1 MFRVAI
7 DGAQLTPGPVVASD
21 GAVLLREREAH
32 SFGSSSNS
40 SIPMSPGDM
49 LDKQM
54 SAPAETSVRKIR
66 EQLERILHSKSFEGV
81 ERLKSFFSF
90 IVAETIEGRG
100 DQLKEYVV
108 GQYAFDKGD
117 AFDPRNDPIVR
128 VQARRL
134 RARIA
139 RYYLEEG
146 QADEIAIEL
155 PKGGYVPIFR
165 RRDAPQPKRSIAA
178 TLVSRNSVVVLP
190 LEDISQDSSLG
201 FLCTAITQ
209 EIIGALTKVERLHVS
224 LGARNRALGADET
237 SLPAAGANAATI
249 VGGSVQKLGEQLR
262 ITSQLIDASSGDFL
276 WSQSFDVKAGDLDFT
291 VQENVARTVSD
302 KLQAG
307 LSDTGWRMGSRQQP
321 KNLAAYNLYQQAR
334 YNLDQRTEEGL
345 LRAVELFDKVI
356 AEDPQYALAYAG
368 LANAYELLGHYGAIP
383 PVEVWTKAPSYAGR
397 AVLLDDQSSEA
408 HTALAHVKSTQDWDW
423 KGSEQEFR
431 RALELDPRNSTAHH
445 WYAMSCL
452 SPMGRLD
459 EALQEM
465 QMANALDPVSSIIS
479 RDVAMVHYY
488 RREYDSALE
497 ECDHTI
503 ALNPHFPPA
512 YWTLGLVQEQR
523 GEFDESIAALKRAI
537 ELSPRSPR
545 MKGSLGRTLALSG
558 MRKEAEAILADLQ
571 HLSQERYIS
580 PFEVASI
587 HFALGQ
593 KEQGFDWLKKAYKD
607 RCFELISIKV
617 DPQFD
622 VLKTD
627 PMFVELAGRLGLS

>member
-1 MFRVAI
+1 MQP
-7 DGAQLTPGPVVASD
+7 AQ
-21 GAVLLREREAH
+21 
-32 SFGSSSNS
+32 
-40 SIPMSPGDM
+40 
-49 LDKQM
+49 
-54 SAPAETSVRKIR
+54 ETSARKIR
-66 EQLERILHSKSFEGV
+66 EQLGRILHSKSFEGV
-81 ERLKSFFSF
+81 ERLKSFFGF
-90 IVAETIEGRG
+90 IVTETLEGRG

-146 QADEIAIEL
+146 QADEIGIDL
-155 PKGGYVPIFR
+155 PKGGYVPTFR
-165 RRDAPQPKRSIAA
+165 RRDAPQPKRTLPAS
-178 TLVSRNSVVVLP
+178 LVSRNSVVVMP
-190 LEDISQDSSLG
+190 FADISQDGSLA
-201 FLCTAITQ
+201 FLCSAISQ
-209 EIIGALTKVERLHVS
+209 EILSTLTKLEKLHVS
-224 LGARNRALGADET
+224 VSGRNRTLGADGEMP
-237 SLPAAGANAATI
+237 PAGGTNAATI
-249 VGGSVQKLGEQLR
+249 VGGSVQKLGNQLR
-262 ITSQLIDASSGDFL
+262 ITSQLIDSSSGDFL
-276 WSQSFDVKAGDLDFT
+276 WSQSLDVKSDELAFE
-291 VQENVARTVSD
+291 VQETVARLISE

-307 LSDTGWRMGSRQQP
+307 LSDTGWRMSSRLQP
-321 KNLAAYNLYQQAR
+321 RNLAAQNLYQQAR

-356 AEDPQYALAYAG
+356 AEDPQFAQAYAG
-368 LANAYELLGHYGAIP
+368 LANAYELLGHYGAIA
-383 PVEVWTKAPSYAGR
+383 PVEVWTKAPSNAGK
-397 AVLLDDQSSEA
+397 AVLLDDSSSEA

-423 KGSEQEFR
+423 IGSEQEFR

-452 SPMGRLD
+452 APMGRLD

-465 QMANALDPVSSIIS
+465 QVASALDPVSSIIS
-479 RDVAMVHYY
+479 RDLAMVFYY
-488 RREYDSALE
+488 RREFDLALE
-497 ECDHTI
+497 QCDHTI

-558 MRKEAEAILADLQ
+558 MRTEAEGILAELQ
-571 HLSQERYIS
+571 ALSSERYIS

-593 KEQGFDWLKKAYKD
+593 TEQGFEWLKKAFKD
-607 RCFELISIKV
+607 RCYELITIKV

-622 VLKTD
+622 ALKNEATFID
-627 PMFVELAGRLGLS
+627 LASQLRLN

>member
-1 MFRVAI
+1 M
-7 DGAQLTPGPVVASD
+7 
-21 GAVLLREREAH
+21 
-32 SFGSSSNS
+32 
-40 SIPMSPGDM
+40 
-49 LDKQM
+49 
-54 SAPAETSVRKIR
+54 
-66 EQLERILHSKSFEGV
+66 
-81 ERLKSFFSF
+81 ERLKSFFHF
-90 IVAETIEGRG
+90 IVMETLEGRG

-146 QADEIAIEL
+146 QADEIGIEL
-155 PKGGYVPIFR
+155 PKGGYVPTFR
-165 RRDAPQPKRSIAA
+165 RRDASQPKRSVPA
-178 TLVSRNSVVVLP
+178 TLVSRNSVVVTP
-190 LEDISQDSSLG
+190 FDDISQDGSLA
-201 FLCTAITQ
+201 FLCSAISQ
-209 EIIGALTKVERLHVS
+209 EIISTLTRLEKLHVS
-224 LGARNRALGADET
+224 VAARKRPLNVDGDRQ
-237 SLPAAGANAATI
+237 SSAASNAATI
-249 VGGSVQKLGEQLR
+249 VGGSVQKLGNQLR
-262 ITSQLIDASSGDFL
+262 ITSQLIDASTGDFL
-276 WSQSFDVKAGDLDFT
+276 WSESLNVKSDELSFE
-291 VQENVARTVSD
+291 VQETVARQIAE

-307 LSDTGWRMGSRQQP
+307 LSDTGWRMSSRQQP
-321 KNLAAYNLYQQAR
+321 KNIAAHNLYQQAR

-356 AEDPQYALAYAG
+356 AEDPQFAQAYAG
-368 LANAYELLGHYGAIP
+368 LANAYELLGHYGAIA
-383 PVEVWTKAPSYAGR
+383 PVEVWTKAPSNAGR
-397 AVLLDDQSSEA
+397 AVLLDDSSSEA

-423 KGSEQEFR
+423 VGSEQEFR

-452 SPMGRLD
+452 APMGRLD

-465 QMANALDPVSSIIS
+465 QVANALDPVSSIIS
-479 RDVAMVHYY
+479 RDLAMVYY
-488 RREYDSALE
+488 FRREFDLALE
-497 ECDHTI
+497 QCDHTI

-512 YWTLGLVQEQR
+512 YWALGLVQEQR
-523 GEFDESIAALKRAI
+523 GEFDEAIAALKRAI

-558 MRKEAEAILADLQ
+558 MRKEAEAVLAELQ
-571 HLSQERYIS
+571 ALSSERYIS

-587 HFALGQ
+587 YFALGQ
-593 KEQGFDWLKKAYKD
+593 TSEGFEWLKKAFKD

-622 VLKTD
+622 VLKNEPVFID
-627 PMFVELAGRLGLS
+627 LASQLRLK

>member
-1 MFRVAI
+1 
-7 DGAQLTPGPVVASD
+7 
-21 GAVLLREREAH
+21 
-32 SFGSSSNS
+32 
-40 SIPMSPGDM
+40 M
-49 LDKQM
+49 LVRQM
-54 SAPAETSVRKIR
+54 PAPTETSVRKIR
-66 EQLERILHSKSFEGV
+66 EQVERILHSKSFEGV

-155 PKGGYVPIFR
+155 PKGGYVPTFR
-165 RRDAPQPKRSIAA
+165 RRDAPQPKRPIAA
-178 TLVSRNSVVVLP
+178 TLVSRNSVVVQP
-190 LEDISQDSSLG
+190 FDDISQEGSLG

-209 EIIGALTKVERLHVS
+209 EIIGALTAVERLHVS
-224 LGARNRALGADET
+224 LGSRHRKPGADGEAE
-237 SLPAAGANAATI
+237 SPDRMNAATI
-249 VGGSVQKLGEQLR
+249 VSGSVQKLGDQLR
-262 ITSQLIDASSGDFL
+262 ITSQLIDSSSGNFL
-276 WSQSFDVKAGDLDFT
+276 WSQSMDVRSGELDFS
-291 VQENVARTVSD
+291 VQEAVAHAVSD
-302 KLQAG
+302 RLQAG
-307 LSDTGWRMGSRQQP
+307 LSDTGWRMASSRQP
-321 KNLAAYNLYQQAR
+321 KNLAAFNLYQQAR

-345 LRAVELFDKVI
+345 LRAVELFEKVI

-397 AVLLDDQSSEA
+397 AVLLDDQLSEA

-423 KGSEQEFR
+423 KASEQEFR

-452 SPMGRLD
+452 APMGRLD

-465 QMANALDPVSSIIS
+465 QLASALDPVSSIIS

-488 RREYDSALE
+488 RRDFDAALE

-512 YWTLGLVQEQR
+512 YWALGLVQEQR

-558 MRKEAEAILADLQ
+558 MRKEAEAILAELET
-571 HLSQERYIS
+571 LSRERYIS
-580 PFEVASI
+580 PFEIASI
-587 HFALGQ
+587 HFALGSQ
-593 KEQGFDWLKKAYKD
+593 EEGFEWLEKAFKD

-622 VLKTD
+622 ALKND
-627 PMFVELAGRLGLS
+627 PVFIQLASRLGLN